1 MSERRVQ
8 ILTATAL
15 LVLIA
20 IGLGLYRYRVGHAES
35 PKKIAEGTY
44 SVVRRLDSSRRA
56 NAEVDSFTLWQGP
69 GRHLKAV
76 IIPGALGIPPRDPAK
91 PHHQTETLEMN
102 FDLSMRRVRYELE
115 NSNIAGDGALDC
127 FVGLLSLDC
136 VSTFAESNGKGRI
149 NATGGYATQFGA
161 EAALL
166 DFPWF
171 FTTLLAGRERNTNSD
186 KPLHA
191 VTIAF
196 DGQTPDTLITGRVLS
211 AKADYLGTEDIQIMD
226 HAIHAHKFHV
236 SGGKSR
242 DLPDLESTV
251 WVSETGLLLALDW
264 IDERWELTSFIQR
277 DALIAEL
284 GVEDDEATAI
294 RTSGQFERHQF
305 VRVQGALWAESGSRE
320 ESLYMALHGMGLIEV
335 TEDKIGIS
343 EGKRFLHVKLTEAGK
358 AAATPSDED
367 AFVSEFPIASEK
379 ILDIRAEHKSEK
391 YHSALYAVTYRWEL
405 NELGQR
411 LKDYLPGE
419 LTPPDP
425 LSAHVGLRYE
435 KNQWSVDTI
444 QLPAGDALRGR

>member
-8 ILTATAL
+8 VLIATAL
-15 LVLIA
+15 LLLVA
-20 IGLGLYRYRVGHAES
+20 IGFGLYRYRVGHAEP
-35 PKKIAEGTY
+35 PKKIAEGAY
-44 SVVRRLDSSRRA
+44 SVVSRLDSSRSA
-56 NAEVDSFTLWQGP
+56 NTEVDSFTLWQGP

-76 IIPGALGIPPRDPAK
+76 IAPGALGIPPRDPAK

-102 FDLSMRRVRYELE
+102 SDLSMRRLRFELE
-115 NSNIAGDGALDC
+115 NSSIAGNGVLDC

-149 NATGGYATQFGA
+149 NTTGGYATQFGA

-171 FTTLLAGRERNTNSD
+171 FTTLLAGRERNTNND
-186 KPLHA
+186 KQLHA

-196 DGQTPDTLITGRVLS
+196 DGQTPDTLITGRVLN
-211 AKADYLGTEDIQIMD
+211 AKAGYLGTEDIRIMD
-226 HAIHAHKFHV
+226 HALHAHKFHV
-236 SGGKSR
+236 SGGRSR

-264 IDERWELTSFIQR
+264 IDERWELTSFKQR

-294 RTSGQFERHQF
+294 RTSGRFDRHQF
-305 VRVQGALWAESGSRE
+305 LRVQRALWAETGSRE

-335 TEDKIGIS
+335 AEDKIGIS
-343 EGKRFLHVKLTEAGK
+343 EGKRFLHVKLTDAGK
-358 AAATPSDED
+358 AVATQSDED
-367 AFVSEFPIASEK
+367 AFVSELPIASEK

-391 YHSALYAVTYRWEL
+391 YHSALYSVTYRWEL
-405 NELGQR
+405 NELGQN
-411 LKDYLPGE
+411 LKDYLPEG
-419 LTPPDP
+419 LAPLDP
-425 LSAHVGLRYE
+425 FSAQVGLRYE
-435 KNQWSVDTI
+435 KNQWRVDTI
-444 QLPAGDALRGR
+444 QRPAGDALRGR